1 MIEEARKVITKKAGF
16 TDVENPAME
25 TVKFTLQIES
35 FYKSKKR
42 E

>member
-1 MIEEARKVITKKAGF
+1 MVKETREAFTKKAGF
-16 TDVENPAME
+16 TDAENPAME